1 MKDYG
6 GLDSSCA
13 AWYSLNTMANAM
25 RVDYTLGDITEEV
38 LRITDSNERMLWCL
52 KKTMRDAEHART
64 GCGDRAEFMVALEDI
79 VMIVENTLGKVGE
92 L

>member
-6 GLDSSCA
+6 GLESSSA
-13 AWYSLNTMANAM
+13 AWHALNTMANAM

-38 LRITDSNERMLWCL
+38 LRIIDSNQRMLWCL
-52 KKTMRDAEHART
+52 KKTIRDAEYART
-64 GCGDRAEFMVALEDI
+64 GCDDRAEFMVALEDI
-79 VMIVENTLGKVGE
+79 VMIVENILGKVGE